1 MLPSAGVELSIAWR
15 CFMLS
20 EFSYNLGC
28 QPWGGLLSP
37 LGCLIKSSINGSLS
51 HPFWRKALIEQLR
64 QDAVKLRCF
73 CLYLFKFARMSDV
86 VSINASWLNMDCILH
101 KYTQIVQLP
110 LVTMQGNK
118 WFLSEHLETCLVR
131 LCSVLTMWLF
141 SYVQRID
148 SKIFRSE

>member
-1 MLPSAGVELSIAWR
+1 
-15 CFMLS
+15 MLS

-86 VSINASWLNMDCILH
+86 VSINAS
-101 KYTQIVQLP
+101 
-110 LVTMQGNK
+110 
-118 WFLSEHLETCLVR
+118 
-131 LCSVLTMWLF
+131 
-141 SYVQRID
+141 
-148 SKIFRSE
+148 